1 VTQKRIL
8 VIDDDSAVRD
18 AFRLA
23 LRKGPYTLLEADN
36 GETGASLAVAE
47 DVDLVYLDLRM
58 PGIDG
63 VETLRRIRAA
73 KPDLTVYIAT
83 AFHREL
89 FDDLVTAR
97 GEGLEF
103 ELLRKPLRRQQIL
116 DITNGVLGGDP
127 TTEG

>member
-1 VTQKRIL
+1 MNKKRIL
-8 VIDDDSAVRD
+8 VIDDDAAVRD

-23 LRKGPYTLLEADN
+23 LLHSPYLLLEADN
-36 GETGASLAVAE
+36 GEDGAALCAAE
-47 DVDLVYLDLRM
+47 EVELVYLDLRM

-63 VETLRRIRAA
+63 VETLRRIRAV
-73 KPDLTVYIAT
+73 KPDLTVYIVT

-97 GEGLEF
+97 GEGLDF

-116 DITNGVLGGDP
+116 DITNGVLGAEPGP
-127 TTEG
+127 EG